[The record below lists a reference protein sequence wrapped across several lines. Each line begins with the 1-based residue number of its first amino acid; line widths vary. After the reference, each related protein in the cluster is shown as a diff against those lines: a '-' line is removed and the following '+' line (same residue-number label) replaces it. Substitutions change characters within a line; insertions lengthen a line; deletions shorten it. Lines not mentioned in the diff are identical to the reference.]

1 MVIDEKN
8 HESIRSKTVLQ
19 HTNHPVPASEATINL
34 NWESDQELRGPNYSQ
49 LLTAWCDNKC
59 KPGAPLQNNNK
70 KLA

>member
-34 NWESDQELRGPNYSQ
+34 YWESSQ
-49 LLTAWCDNKC
+49 
-59 KPGAPLQNNNK
+59 
-70 KLA
+70 